1 MRKTV
6 ARCVFLVMA
15 ICSAILFSFPSFP
28 STLAILSKPQVVDR
42 ALKGDRLTIAP
53 SPAKNGRTS
62 RPAPFEQV
70 NMCPWAAIALLARC
84 RRRNFPRSLVAVLC
98 NSPPRDL
105 AHSRA
110 VSAIQSL

>member
-42 ALKGDRLTIAP
+42 ALKGDR
-53 SPAKNGRTS
+53 
-62 RPAPFEQV
+62 
-70 NMCPWAAIALLARC
+70 
-84 RRRNFPRSLVAVLC
+84 
-98 NSPPRDL
+98 
-105 AHSRA
+105 
-110 VSAIQSL
+110 